1 MSGEGA
7 AWAAYWTGASGD
19 DAAVRSPESAAR
31 LDGYWAET
39 LAGFIQGRSSLDHL
53 ELACGS
59 GAVSRA
65 LVAAAGAAEVELP
78 RLVCSDYA
86 LTAVSQAVKTVPAAC
101 PAGAVAD
108 AARPPFRPESFDLVT
123 SQFGIEYAGMAAF
136 TAALPML
143 KPGGALIALVH
154 IADGPIAAE
163 CRANLDL
170 LEAAHEADL
179 VAGMVRLLR
188 MARKVD
194 GGGGNA
200 SALARQ
206 EAALSNDI
214 NALRQKV
221 LAAPQGP
228 ARDLMQRL
236 IQDMVT
242 LYQRRQAYA
251 PQDADGWLQHQAA
264 ELDTY
269 AARMRSM
276 LDAALGEGEIEALRE
291 AAAQAGEFTVEV
303 GRLAFE
309 EGGPACAWTIEI
321 GRA

>member
-1 MSGEGA
+1 MSGDGA

-31 LDGYWAET
+31 LDRYWSQT
-39 LAGFIQGRSSLDHL
+39 LAARLDGLDSISHL

-59 GAVSRA
+59 GAVTRA
-65 LVAAAGAAEVELP
+65 LVGAARQAGVDTP

-86 LTAVSQAVKTVPAAC
+86 RTAVAQALSTLARER

-108 AARPPFRPESFDLVT
+108 ASRPPFAAGSFDLIT
-123 SQFGIEYAGMAAF
+123 SQFGIEYAGMEAF
-136 TAALPML
+136 TAALPL
-143 KPGGALIALVH
+143 LAKGGALIALVH
-154 IADGPIAAE
+154 IAEGPIASE

-170 LEAAHEADL
+170 LRAEQEVGL
-179 VAGMVRLLR
+179 VAGMARLLR

-194 GGGGNA
+194 AGKGNA

-206 EAALSNDI
+206 EAALSDAI
-214 NALRQKV
+214 NAVRQKV

-228 ARDLMQRL
+228 ARDLLQRL

-251 PQDADGWLQHQAA
+251 PRDADGWLEHQTA
-264 ELDTY
+264 ELESY

-276 LDAALGEGEIEALRE
+276 LDAALSEADIETLR
-291 AAAQAGEFTVEV
+291 AGAAQAGDFALEV

-309 EGGPACAWTIEI
+309 EGGPACAWTIHI

>member
-39 LAGFIQGRSSLDHL
+39 LAGYMAKRSSLSHL

-65 LVAAAGAAEVELP
+65 LVAAARQAGVETPL
-78 RLVCSDYA
+78 LICSDYA
-86 LTAVSQAVKTVPAAC
+86 PTAVAQALSTLASEH

-108 AARPPFRPESFDLVT
+108 ASRPPFAAESFDLIT
-123 SQFGIEYAGMAAF
+123 SQFGIEYAGMEAF
-136 TAALPML
+136 TAALPL
-143 KPGGALIALVH
+143 LAPGGVFVALVH
-154 IADGPIAAE
+154 IADGPIASE

-170 LEAAHEADL
+170 LQAEQKVGL
-179 VAGMVRLLR
+179 VTGMVRLLR

-194 GGGGNA
+194 AGQGNA
-200 SALARQ
+200 TVLAKQ
-206 EAALSNDI
+206 EAALSDAI
-214 NALRQKV
+214 NAVRENV

-228 ARDLMQRL
+228 ARDLLQRL

-251 PQDADGWLQHQAA
+251 PQDADGWLQHQAT
-264 ELDTY
+264 ELETY

-276 LDAALGEGEIEALRE
+276 LDAALGEAEIEALRT
-291 AAAQAGEFTVEV
+291 AAAQAGDFTLEV

-321 GRA
+321 RRA